1 MKKLFILL
9 LCVQMKFKLTLLFLL
24 LSLNLVGQSPQKT
37 FLDEYYFPTEESTAK
52 YYRIVGPHPAEAGKF
67 LVKDYYLND
76 TLKEMGTFS
85 DTEIYTRDGYFIT
98 YATNGRKI
106 EEGFYK
112 DNTRIGE
119 WKAWYENGQIQQESI
134 YDQSSE
140 VYQRFRVK
148 SFWDSLGNR
157 LTSNGNGAYIIE
169 DSDQMITA
177 KGNLTKGLKD
187 GKWVGYFK
195 NGKIAFEEEYKL
207 NKFIK
212 GKSYDTLGNEYKYD
226 QVFESNNLTKFY
238 KSIGN
243 AMRYPAHARRFGI
256 EGKVVIQIVH
266 NPVGEMVLTRVV
278 KGIGGGCDEEALR
291 VTSEY
296 KGKWTDGKKRGQ
308 PIRFTK
314 NQVLYLPITF
324 RLG

>member
-1 MKKLFILL
+1 MKI
-9 LCVQMKFKLTLLFLL
+9 KLTLLFLVL
-24 LSLNLVGQSPQKT
+24 TLNLVGQNPQKT
-37 FLDEYYFPTEESTAK
+37 FLDEYDLPTEKNTAK
-52 YYRIVGPHPAEAGKF
+52 YYRIVGQHPVEASKF
-67 LVKDYYLND
+67 LVNDYYLND

-119 WKAWYENGQIQQESI
+119 WKAWYENGQIRQESI

-140 VYQRFRVK
+140 VFQRFRVK
-148 SFWDSLGNR
+148 SFWDSVGNP

-195 NGKIAFEEEYKL
+195 NGKIAFEEEYKM
-207 NKFIK
+207 NKLIK
-212 GKSYDTLGNEYKYD
+212 GKSYDTLGKEYKYD
-226 QVFESNNLTKFY
+226 EVFDSKYLTKFY
-238 KSIGN
+238 NSIGN
-243 AMRYPAHARRFGI
+243 TLRYPAQARRSGI
-256 EGKVVIQIVH
+256 EGKVVIQIVY
-266 NPVGEMVLTRVV
+266 NPAGELVHARVV

-291 VTSEY
+291 VIRAF

-314 NQVLYLPITF
+314 NQVLYFPITF